1 MSTIPDSPSEPAIPA
16 GFSFAALA
24 SGLGSPIRWRIL
36 QELSRGEG
44 LLIVELAE
52 RLVMKQGTISK
63 HMKVLR
69 DQGLVATNRAGMNTI
84 PPGRLVSAEE
94 GIVDFGNC
102 LLRLRGPFEKPG
114 T

>member
-1 MSTIPDSPSEPAIPA
+1 MSTVPNSPSAPAIPA

-36 QELSRGEG
+36 QEISRGEG

-52 RLVMKQGTISK
+52 RLGMKQGTVSK

-69 DQGLVATNRAGMNTI
+69 DHGLVATNRAGLNSI
-84 PPGRLVSAEE
+84 PPGRLISAEE
-94 GIVDFGNC
+94 GIVDYGNC
-102 LLRLRGPFEKPG
+102 LLRLRMP
-114 T
+114 

>member
-1 MSTIPDSPSEPAIPA
+1 MSTTPDSPTAPAIPA

-36 QELSRGEG
+36 REISLGEG

-52 RLVMKQGTISK
+52 RLGMKQGTVSK

-69 DQGLVATNRAGMNTI
+69 DHGLVVTNRAGQNLI
-84 PPGRLVSAEE
+84 PPGRLISAEE
-94 GIVDFGNC
+94 GILDYGNC
-102 LLRLRGPFEKPG
+102 LLRLRMQ
-114 T
+114 